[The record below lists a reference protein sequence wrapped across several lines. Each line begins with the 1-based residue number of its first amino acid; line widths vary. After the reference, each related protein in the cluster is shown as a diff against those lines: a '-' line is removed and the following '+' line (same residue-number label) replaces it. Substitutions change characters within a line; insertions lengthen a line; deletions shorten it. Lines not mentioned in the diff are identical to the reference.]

1 MDVEVG
7 CFSESRFEIRHVMDE
22 KDIQPSTSDA
32 GQALAVNERREKTV
46 DLPQKCG
53 LTSEP
58 ESDEEDDDD
67 SNSM

>member
-1 MDVEVG
+1 
-7 CFSESRFEIRHVMDE
+7 MDE

-32 GQALAVNERREKTV
+32 GQALAVNEGKEKTV
-46 DLPQKCG
+46 DVPRDCR

-67 SNSM
+67 TNSM

>member
-1 MDVEVG
+1 
-7 CFSESRFEIRHVMDE
+7 MDE
-22 KDIQPSTSDA
+22 KDIQPSTSVA
-32 GQALAVNERREKTV
+32 SRALAVKERKEKTV

-67 SNSM
+67 ANSM

>member
-1 MDVEVG
+1 MDAFLG
-7 CFSESRFEIRHVMDE
+7 HGLGIRHVMDE

-32 GQALAVNERREKTV
+32 GQALAVNEGKEKTV
-46 DLPQKCG
+46 DVPRDCR

-67 SNSM
+67 TNSM